1 MTAHILLYTDDY
13 GLGGV
18 AQYNHSLLLALRDV
32 KYEVSCVRTRSE
44 NPLYQKEAAAG
55 VNHVWLDY
63 DTVADFD
70 KTVQDFDGNY
80 RLFQAQ
86 QPDLILFSD
95 SCPTSNFAAKMAAL
109 ALKIPYVVVVGFV
122 APYLAE
128 RMSNLLDGLQQQYA
142 GALSVIAVS
151 QENLDLLHQ
160 LFRLAPDKGEV
171 IYYGRPPSYFAPQDR
186 AVRDRLR
193 RQIGIPDDAILCFTA
208 ARLEPVKGFQ
218 FQIEAIAQLKATPLW
233 ERLYFVWAGEGSY
246 RAELEANIQYLGV
259 GDRVLL
265 LGQRWDVADWLNAAD
280 IFVFPTVYEGMPL
293 AVMEAMAKG
302 VPVVASAVSGIP
314 EELGDTGKL
323 LTPPME
329 NSGATV
335 AELVKTIQ
343 LWATNADLRRA
354 VGMSVRQRAVLMF
367 REERMV
373 RETMTA
379 IEQALLPEGDYV
391 SPGFAVVRPDAA
403 FPNMIV
409 ADPRTSSWSYLRREI
424 PHNWYVDARSPVVG
438 FLSRDEAHILYNTAL
453 QFKGQQALEIGCWLG
468 WSACHLALAG
478 VHLDVI
484 DPLLEREDFYESVS
498 QSLSAAGVSDR
509 VKLLPGFS
517 PAKVEELATEQ
528 KHQWS
533 LIFIDGNH
541 DAPGPLQDAIACE
554 KLAAADALVLF
565 HDLASP
571 EVAEGL
577 DYFRQQG
584 WNTMVY
590 QTMQIMGVA
599 WRGNVQPI
607 EHQPDP
613 DVAWVLP
620 DHLAPYPVSGM
631 NFTAQQSQ
639 ISMPQAVTHGV
650 ETLNTTSQLFNEFLG
665 LLDIVRPYSLLSSK
679 RLFSLYSLAKQICVD
694 DLPGNFVECG
704 TCRGGSAA
712 LLAWVIKNYSK
723 RPRLLYACD
732 TFEGMPEPTEIDA
745 HQGIPANDTG
755 YGVGTLAAPIH
766 ENLAV
771 ISETLGV
778 YDAVVPVKGLFGDT
792 LPQYRAEMGA
802 IALLHADGDWYEST
816 MDIFNT
822 LYDSVVPN
830 GFVQIDDYGFW
841 EGCRVAIH
849 DFEQQRG
856 ESFELHGID
865 STGVWFQKRN
875 TIPPALLPS
884 PAETIDRYRLRD
896 YNLLAFPDWEQPEE
910 ELFESLSQL
919 LQGIFLHPQR
929 TRITLLL
936 DATGVDPEPA
946 DWAISSVVMHLLEQ
960 TDVEPEGAPEIVLLS
975 DMESDP
981 TKGEAPL
988 QRWRILLPFVA
999 ARVVLQRENSM
1010 VEVCAEA
1017 GTLTSCPVETLLEAN
1032 LQTFRLA
1039 QEAEIKAQVGK
1050 GLADA
1055 NTLPYLLAALQ
1066 YFYPHEVEWTFDL
1079 PSVPPW
1085 LLKPLMEYWL
1095 ATPPIFHRV
1104 GESADYLHFVQK
1116 LTAYLHKEILQNQRS
1131 PFWQEIAEFFILRLH
1146 LIPLYF
1152 NQEDLRSLYRQR
1164 AEILEA
1170 VLTHQGTSIDHAFGG
1185 RGDRHKIRL
1194 GVLAAHF
1201 YPETETFATLPV
1213 FQHLDRQKFEVIL
1226 YSIEPFNHRL
1236 AQHCTRQ
1243 VDSVVELPR
1252 TTDGRVAR
1260 IREDD
1265 LDILFIASNVTAVTN
1280 WVTLVAPH
1288 RMARLQVVGMNSPV
1302 STEMTH
1308 IDYYLSSGLTNPSF
1322 DVQRHYRETVVQLDG
1337 PAQCF
1342 DFATEAQPA
1351 PTQKLSREVLGIAPD
1366 AVVFVSGANFHK
1378 ITPELESTWAKIIA
1392 GVPNAVL
1399 LLYPFN
1405 ISWSSEYPEAAF
1417 RDRLAASFACEGV
1430 SADRFLLLPNAP
1442 NRGDVLE
1449 RLKLADVYL
1458 DSHPFSG
1465 MTSLVDPLQLGLP
1478 TIVMELDLPVS
1489 LARGSAFL
1497 RDLGIP
1503 ELIVESE
1510 AEYVQLAIA
1519 LGTQPERRK
1528 ELCDRILQGMAKAP
1542 GFLDSR
1548 RYSEEMSRV
1557 FESLFEA
1564 YQTEAYQTKANQQPA
1579 PATAP
1584 AAQPKTVASQ
1594 PSLLV
1599 NQPIARPSM
1608 RGALLQINRLGFEPA
1623 TVIDVGAALG
1633 TFDLYD
1639 LFPQSRHIL
1648 IEPIAENEPYLAKIC
1663 KKLGNAEYH
1672 IAAAASEPGTLT
1684 LSVNPGLVN
1693 SSLVTAGDT
1702 TPPISEMRTVKVVSL
1717 DQLCRDRNL
1726 QPPFLVKVDV
1736 DGKEMEVLKGAVQV
1750 LEATEY
1756 LIIESTCFGQMNEV
1770 VDFMREHGFAI
1781 YDIVDPVYR
1790 PGDHA
1795 LWQVDLAFVKRSGQ
1809 FRQSHS
1815 YVEAS
1820 SDGINQQQ
1828 VWEHH
1833 HRYRAQLIDY
1843 IEHHYG
1849 EADGSASEISTDL
1862 GFTPKPITWIA
1873 FPDWQQPEE
1882 TLFDDLTQV
1891 VRRVLKA
1898 GDRQQ
1903 HMLLL
1908 DASSIDSDDAN
1919 LMLADAVMYLLQ
1931 DEGLEVD
1938 EDGPE
1943 IVLLPEI
1950 NSTQWQ
1956 QLGPALSARVKLAHE
1971 GSAARLNLAVDLPV
1985 VELEPR

>member
-1 MTAHILLYTDDY
+1 MNVQSTTLSEASRSLTADQLIRTAIQLLEQGDP
-13 GLGGV
+13 V
-18 AQYNHSLLLALRDV
+18 AALRKMDMAFAQGV
-32 KYEVSCVRTRSE
+32 ELPGMHYIHSVILCNVGRHEEGLVAAQAELRI
-44 NPLYQKEAAAG
+44 NPG
-55 VNHVWLDY
+55 H
-63 DTVADFD
+63 T
-70 KTVQDFDGNY
+70 
-80 RLFQAQ
+80 QAQ
-86 QPDLILFSD
+86 EQVNYLSKALAKTTVPAIPTHQRPWSSSMSHETLYSIQQGSHNYTYRGVPMIKNPFDQALYPMLLWDLKPRTIIEIGSKEGGSALWMGDMLDTFGIDGHIYSVDIVRVNQVSHPRVTFIEGNGRALSETFTDEFLESLPHPWLVIEDADHNYPTTKHVLEFFHNYLHPGEYIVVEDGIISD
-95 SCPTSNFAAKMAAL
+95 LTKDPTCSSGPHL
-109 ALKIPYVVVVGFV
+109 ALKEFLKTHPTEYEIDGGYCDFYGYNLTWNTNGYLKKV
-122 APYLAE
+122 AIVP
-128 RMSNLLDGLQQQYA
+128 
-142 GALSVIAVS
+142 
-151 QENLDLLHQ
+151 
-160 LFRLAPDKGEV
+160 
-171 IYYGRPPSYFAPQDR
+171 GR
-186 AVRDRLR
+186 
-193 RQIGIPDDAILCFTA
+193 
-208 ARLEPVKGFQ
+208 
-218 FQIEAIAQLKATPLW
+218 ATHK
-233 ERLYFVWAGEGSY
+233 
-246 RAELEANIQYLGV
+246 
-259 GDRVLL
+259 
-265 LGQRWDVADWLNAAD
+265 VA
-280 IFVFPTVYEGMPL
+280 
-293 AVMEAMAKG
+293 
-302 VPVVASAVSGIP
+302 
-314 EELGDTGKL
+314 
-323 LTPPME
+323 
-329 NSGATV
+329 
-335 AELVKTIQ
+335 
-343 LWATNADLRRA
+343 
-354 VGMSVRQRAVLMF
+354 
-367 REERMV
+367 
-373 RETMTA
+373 
-379 IEQALLPEGDYV
+379 
-391 SPGFAVVRPDAA
+391 
-403 FPNMIV
+403 
-409 ADPRTSSWSYLRREI
+409 
-424 PHNWYVDARSPVVG
+424 
-438 FLSRDEAHILYNTAL
+438 
-453 QFKGQQALEIGCWLG
+453 GQQFPQTA
-468 WSACHLALAG
+468 
-478 VHLDVI
+478 
-484 DPLLEREDFYESVS
+484 
-498 QSLSAAGVSDR
+498 SL
-509 VKLLPGFS
+509 P
-517 PAKVEELATEQ
+517 
-528 KHQWS
+528 
-533 LIFIDGNH
+533 
-541 DAPGPLQDAIACE
+541 
-554 KLAAADALVLF
+554 
-565 HDLASP
+565 
-571 EVAEGL
+571 
-577 DYFRQQG
+577 
-584 WNTMVY
+584 
-590 QTMQIMGVA
+590 
-599 WRGNVQPI
+599 
-607 EHQPDP
+607 
-613 DVAWVLP
+613 
-620 DHLAPYPVSGM
+620 
-631 NFTAQQSQ
+631 
-639 ISMPQAVTHGV
+639 
-650 ETLNTTSQLFNEFLG
+650 
-665 LLDIVRPYSLLSSK
+665 
-679 RLFSLYSLAKQICVD
+679 
-694 DLPGNFVECG
+694 
-704 TCRGGSAA
+704 
-712 LLAWVIKNYSK
+712 
-723 RPRLLYACD
+723 
-732 TFEGMPEPTEIDA
+732 
-745 HQGIPANDTG
+745 
-755 YGVGTLAAPIH
+755 
-766 ENLAV
+766 
-771 ISETLGV
+771 
-778 YDAVVPVKGLFGDT
+778 
-792 LPQYRAEMGA
+792 
-802 IALLHADGDWYEST
+802 
-816 MDIFNT
+816 
-822 LYDSVVPN
+822 
-830 GFVQIDDYGFW
+830 
-841 EGCRVAIH
+841 
-849 DFEQQRG
+849 
-856 ESFELHGID
+856 
-865 STGVWFQKRN
+865 
-875 TIPPALLPS
+875 LPS
-884 PAETIDRYRLRD
+884 SAETIDRYRLRD
-896 YNLLAFPDWEQPEE
+896 YNLLAFPDWEQPEDQ
-910 ELFESLSQL
+910 LFESLSLL
-919 LQGIFLHPQR
+919 LQSVLLHPQR

-936 DATGVDPEPA
+936 DATGVDPEAA
-946 DWAISSVVMHLLEQ
+946 DWAISSVVMHLMEQ

-975 DMESDP
+975 EMESDP
-981 TKGEAPL
+981 TQGEAPL

-999 ARVVLQRENSM
+999 ARVVLQRESSM
-1010 VEVCAEA
+1010 VEVGAEA
-1017 GTLTSCPVETLLEAN
+1017 GTVTSCPVETLLEAN
-1032 LQTFRLA
+1032 LQTFRFA
-1039 QEAEIKAQVGK
+1039 QEAEIKAQAGK
-1050 GLADA
+1050 GLVDAD
-1055 NTLPYLLAALQ
+1055 TLPYLLAALQ

-1116 LTAYLHKEILQNQRS
+1116 LTAYLHQEILQNQRS

-1152 NQEDLRSLYRQR
+1152 NQEDLRQLYRQR

-1170 VLTHQGTSIDHAFGG
+1170 VLTHQGTTIDHEFGG
-1185 RGDRHKIRL
+1185 RGDRPKIRL

-1236 AQHCTRQ
+1236 AQHCTRHA
-1243 VDSVVELPR
+1243 DSVVELPR

-1308 IDYYLSSGLTNPSF
+1308 IDYYLSSRLTNPSF
-1322 DVQRHYRETVVQLDG
+1322 DVQMHYRETVVQLDG

-1378 ITPELESTWAKIIA
+1378 ITPELEATWAKVIA

-1417 RDRLAASFACEGV
+1417 RDRLAASFAREGV

-1465 MTSLVDPLQLGLP
+1465 MTSLVDPLQLGLSP
-1478 TIVMELDLPVS
+1478 IVMELDLPVS
-1489 LARGSAFL
+1489 LARGAAFL

-1510 AEYVQLAIA
+1510 AAYVQLAIA
-1519 LGTQPERRK
+1519 LGTQPKRRQ
-1528 ELCDRILQGMAKAP
+1528 ELRDRILQGMAKAP

-1548 RYSEEMSRV
+1548 RYGKEMSRV

-1564 YQTEAYQTKANQQPA
+1564 YQTEANQQQA
-1579 PATAP
+1579 SATAP
-1584 AAQPKTVASQ
+1584 AAQPKTVGSQ
-1594 PSLLV
+1594 PLLQV
-1599 NQPIARPSM
+1599 NQPIARHSM

-1633 TFDLYD
+1633 TFDLYE

-1663 KKLGNAEYH
+1663 KKLGNAEYY

-1693 SSLVTAGDT
+1693 SSLVTAEDT
-1702 TPPISEMRTVKVVSL
+1702 TAPTAEMRTVKVVSL
-1717 DQLCRDRNL
+1717 DQLCRDRHL

-1756 LIIESTCFGQMNEV
+1756 LIIESTCFGQINEV

-1795 LWQVDLAFVKRSGQ
+1795 LWQVDLAFVKQSGQ
-1809 FRQSHS
+1809 FRQSHG
-1815 YVEAS
+1815 YVESS

-1843 IEHHYG
+1843 IERNYG
-1849 EADGSASEISTDL
+1849 ESDASASETSADL

-1950 NSTQWQ
+1950 NLTQWQ
-1956 QLGPALSARVKLAHE
+1956 QLAPSLAARVKLAHE
-1971 GSAARLNLAVDLPV
+1971 GSVARLNLAVDLPV